1 MKPTVENVLAS
12 ARFSSQQVNSHRVFA
27 VPQSEID
34 AQIVR
39 RWHALAERSCDG
51 NPFLL
56 PDFVLTSWKY
66 LAQND
71 NHVLIIVANSVDGSW
86 LAAGVFKPVQL
97 TLRMPIPHL
106 VASQCRHTFRTG
118 LLWDAERG
126 AGALDSMLKFLADS
140 TNQLAGLKIPSV
152 RMDSR
157 LFRELEAAVQ
167 RQKYLWQATCDR
179 QVPCIFPQIVSDDY
193 VLRHWSKNRRKT
205 HRRNL
210 AQLEK
215 HGEVSL
221 SLARSPGDVEL
232 ALETFL
238 RLESNSWKGEAGTAC
253 LSTTADEAFIR
264 EMVSRLSIQGNVII
278 SELRVGSR
286 VVASA
291 LNLVAGTSFYAFKIG
306 WDRDFAFVGPG
317 ILHECELLLQSSD
330 RLSAFTLIDS
340 CSAEDSY
347 LADYW
352 PERIPIG
359 QVVICWSPLSEVALH
374 LSDAA
379 RSMKRLLAS
388 LWR

>member
-1 MKPTVENVLAS
+1 MEPIVEKGLVS
-12 ARFSSQQVNSHRVFA
+12 ARFPSQQVNSHRVFA

-34 AQIVR
+34 EQIIR
-39 RWHALAERSCDG
+39 RWHALAECSCDG

-56 PDFVLTSWKY
+56 PDFVLTSWKH
-66 LAQND
+66 LAGHD
-71 NHVLIIVANSVDGSW
+71 NHVLIVVENSVDGRW
-86 LAAGVFKPVQL
+86 LAAGIFEPLQL
-97 TLRMPIPHL
+97 TLRTPIPHL
-106 VASQCRHTFRTG
+106 VSTQCRHTFRTG

-126 AGALDSMLKFLADS
+126 AGALDSMLKYLSNPA
-140 TNQLAGLKIPSV
+140 NQIAGLKIPSV

-157 LFRELEAAVQ
+157 LFRELEAAV
-167 RQKYLWQATCDR
+167 RRHKYLWQATCDR
-179 QVPCIFPQIVSDDY
+179 QVPCIFPQIVSTDY
-193 VLRHWSKNRRKT
+193 VQRHWSKNRRKT

-221 SLARSPGDVEL
+221 SLARSPDDVEL

-238 RLESNSWKGEAGTAC
+238 KLEANSWKGEAGTAC
-253 LSTTADEAFIR
+253 LSTTADESFIR
-264 EMVSRLSIQGNVII
+264 ETVSRLSTRGNVII
-278 SELRVGSR
+278 SELRSGNR

-291 LNLVAGTSFYAFKIG
+291 INFVAGTSFYAFKIG
-306 WDRDFAFVGPG
+306 WDREFASVGPG
-317 ILHECELLLQSSD
+317 ILHECELLFQASD

-374 LSDAA
+374 LTDAA
-379 RSMKRLLAS
+379 RSMKRLLKS